1 MPRFLQFLAHLCA
14 TPVQGRSPGKRRR
27 RAGFRR
33 RAVLG
38 GGNLTDFGGIVVH
51 TSTMEVQ
58 LCVSCE
64 VFSILPL
71 FAWVYTALH
80 RSVCVETMSP
90 FMPSAVA
97 FEANGIRAAC
107 GEVPPCPGGA
117 RGHDGLRVAGARIF
131 GFGSCRRAP
140 RGGPVRRRPG
150 SSVAHRGAA
159 GTRPAVSG
167 ASVSARLAAVPRQ
180 CSERCRR
187 LAAAA

>member
-1 MPRFLQFLAHLCA
+1 MRDPGPRAEPWQAPEA
-14 TPVQGRSPGKRRR
+14 GR
-27 RAGFRR
+27 F
-33 RAVLG
+33 
-38 GGNLTDFGGIVVH
+38 
-51 TSTMEVQ
+51 
-58 LCVSCE
+58 
-64 VFSILPL
+64 
-71 FAWVYTALH
+71 
-80 RSVCVETMSP
+80 
-90 FMPSAVA
+90 PSAGCA
-97 FEANGIRAAC
+97 RWRKSDRLRRHTCGHIYDGGTSMRLLRSFQYPTPIRLGLYRLAPGGLCRNDVPVYAVGCRAC

-187 LAAAA
+187 LAAAT